1 MTHALLRALGFAA
14 RKHAG
19 QTRKNAGKTPYL
31 NHVIDVTAVLAIDG
45 GVSDET
51 LLVAA
56 VLHDTVEDT
65 ETTLEELAGE
75 FGAEVARLVGEMTDD
90 KSLLKPE
97 RKRLQVVLAPS
108 ASAGAKQIKIADK
121 ICNVRDVA
129 DNPAAH
135 WPMERRFDYLDWATA
150 VVAGCRGIN
159 ERLDA
164 AFDAAVERARAR
176 LERESDR

>member
-45 GVSDET
+45 GVSDEA

-97 RKRLQVVLAPS
+97 RKRLQVRMAPS

-135 WPMERRFDYLDWATA
+135 WPIERRFDYLDWAAA
-150 VVAGCRGIN
+150 VVAGCRGVN
-159 ERLDA
+159 QRLDD
-164 AFDAAVERARAR
+164 AFDAALARARAR
-176 LERESDR
+176 LEREAGG